1 MRLTATLSLV
11 AALLAPVTAQTVDTI
26 GGTTTATQRTNS
38 SKASLFRIDSSVL
51 LLDYEMYL
59 NVPGQETLTFF
70 LHRYHSR
77 AGVYTLEWSQQVAV
91 NGTGV
96 GAAWY
101 STGPIALPLIEGNY
115 YMIGVGWPGTLTY
128 HYITSA
134 TNAPVSFGAWQRAMS
149 PAHPVPVTY
158 NIAAGHDSAMY
169 HQRLTTV
176 PFPNVDVVGTG
187 CTSGTVI
194 PRLVAAGVPTI
205 GATKSLDVVSAAANS
220 LAIVA
225 VALGHTMVAPVPLF
239 GCDLWLDLSA
249 PMATT
254 ALITSAT
261 GIVSQPLSIPQDP
274 AYLGL
279 QLSAQAG
286 VLSTG
291 VDFTNALDLIVN

>member
-1 MRLTATLSLV
+1 MKLTTLPLLF
-11 AALLAPVTAQTVDTI
+11 AALLAPLTAQTVDTI
-26 GGTTTATQRTNS
+26 GGTTTATARTNV

-70 LHRYHSR
+70 MHRYHSR
-77 AGVYTLEWSQQVAV
+77 AGVYTQEWSLQVPV

-96 GAAWY
+96 GPAWY
-101 STGPIALPLIEGNY
+101 STGPIALPLLEGNY
-115 YMIGVGWPGTLTY
+115 YMLGVGWPGSLTY

-149 PAHPVPVTY
+149 PANPVPVNY
-158 NIAAGHDSAMY
+158 NIASGHDSAMY

-176 PFPNVDVVGTG
+176 PFPSVESVGTG

-194 PRLVAAGVPTI
+194 PRLVVSGVPTI
-205 GATKSLDVVSAAANS
+205 GGTENLDIASAVPNS
-220 LAIVA
+220 LAVLSI
-225 VALGHTMVAPVPLF
+225 ALGHTLAAPVPLF
-239 GCDLWLDLSA
+239 GCDLWLDTFA

-261 GIVSQPLSIPQDP
+261 GIVSQALTIPADP

-286 VLSTG
+286 VMSTG
-291 VDFTNALDLIVN
+291 IDFTNALDLIVN